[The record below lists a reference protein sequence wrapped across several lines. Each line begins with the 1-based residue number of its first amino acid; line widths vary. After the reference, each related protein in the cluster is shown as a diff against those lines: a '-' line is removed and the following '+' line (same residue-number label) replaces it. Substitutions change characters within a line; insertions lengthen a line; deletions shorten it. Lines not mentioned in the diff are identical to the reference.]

1 MPDYCRKLKEIRQSL
16 SMTQEQLAGKL
27 GLTYRAYTS
36 YERNENKPPLTML
49 DMLLLNFD
57 VNLNW
62 FVSGRGEMFNTSE
75 NSAPENVSSDI
86 KDEIIKTVEEY
97 LKTRGI

>member
-1 MPDYCRKLKEIRQSL
+1 MAEYGEKLKQIRQKL
-16 SMTQEQLAGKL
+16 LLTQDEFAGALEMKS
-27 GLTYRAYTS
+27 RAYAA
-36 YERNENKPPLTML
+36 YERNENKPPLFML
-49 DMLLLNFD
+49 EMLCNDYD

-62 FVSGRGEMFNTSE
+62 LISGKGNMF
-75 NSAPENVSSDI
+75 NSAPENISSGI

>member
-1 MPDYCRKLKEIRQSL
+1 MAEYGEKLKQIRQKL
-16 SMTQEQLAGKL
+16 LLTQDEFAGALEMKS
-27 GLTYRAYTS
+27 RAYAA
-36 YERNENKPPLTML
+36 YERNENKPPLFML
-49 DMLLLNFD
+49 EMLCNDYD

-62 FVSGRGEMFNTSE
+62 LISGKGNMF
-75 NSAPENVSSDI
+75 NSAPENVSSDF

>member
-1 MPDYCRKLKEIRQSL
+1 MAEYGEKLKQIRQKL
-16 SMTQEQLAGKL
+16 LLTQDEFAGALEMKS
-27 GLTYRAYTS
+27 RAYAA
-36 YERNENKPPLTML
+36 YERNENKPPLFML
-49 DMLLLNFD
+49 EMLCNDYD

-62 FVSGRGEMFNTSE
+62 LISGKGNMF
-75 NSAPENVSSDI
+75 NSAPESISSST

>member
-1 MPDYCRKLKEIRQSL
+1 MAEYGEKLKQIRQKL
-16 SMTQEQLAGKL
+16 LLMQDEFAGALEMKS
-27 GLTYRAYTS
+27 RAYAA
-36 YERNENKPPLTML
+36 YERNENKPPLFML
-49 DMLLLNFD
+49 EMLCNDYD

-62 FVSGRGEMFNTSE
+62 LISGKGNMF
-75 NSAPENVSSDI
+75 NSAPENISSDI

>member
-1 MPDYCRKLKEIRQSL
+1 MAEYGEKLKQIRQKL
-16 SMTQEQLAGKL
+16 LLTQDEFAGALEMKS
-27 GLTYRAYTS
+27 RAYAA
-36 YERNENKPPLTML
+36 YERNENKPPLFML
-49 DMLLLNFD
+49 EMLCNDYD

-62 FVSGRGEMFNTSE
+62 LISGKGNMF
-75 NSAPENVSSDI
+75 NSAPENISSDI